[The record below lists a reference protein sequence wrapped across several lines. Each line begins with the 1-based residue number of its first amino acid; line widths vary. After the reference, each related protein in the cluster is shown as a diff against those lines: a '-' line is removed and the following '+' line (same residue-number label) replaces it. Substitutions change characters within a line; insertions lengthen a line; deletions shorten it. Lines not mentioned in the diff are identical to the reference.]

1 MLDRARNK
9 NKPSSNNKEMKKISE
24 SKIGIISFV
33 LGVVLSVNLY
43 ANPADSTKAKWKVYH
58 DCRPLTLSIIG
69 VGAFSDYF
77 AINRIK
83 GKADITAAEIQ
94 TLNPA
99 LLSPIDRWALN
110 QNTSNIKMFS
120 TLSDDFQIPVFML
133 PGLLL
138 FDKHIKKEWLDIFL
152 MYVEGHIITFS
163 FYNYSW
169 FGPTFQDQ
177 YRPITYYTNLPMNER
192 TTGNNRNSF
201 YSGHDASV
209 TYASF
214 FAAKV
219 YCDYHPNIG
228 AGKKLLIYVA
238 ATVPSI
244 IEGYFRVRA
253 LAHFPSDVMVGYSL
267 GAAIGIIVPE
277 LHKIKNKNI
286 SLALFSSSGA
296 AGLGFVCAIPNQT
309 TPILR

>member
-1 MLDRARNK
+1 MGQSILKHNT
-9 NKPSSNNKEMKKISE
+9 KITFCLVF
-24 SKIGIISFV
+24 ILSFCAIT
-33 LGVVLSVNLY
+33 Y
-43 ANPADSTKAKWKVYH
+43 ANPIDSNRIKLKVYH
-58 DCRPLTLSIIG
+58 NCRPLSISIIA

-77 AINRIK
+77 AIDRIK
-83 GKADITAAEIQ
+83 GKAEITNAEILS
-94 TLNPA
+94 LNPG
-99 LLSPIDRWALN
+99 LLNPIDRWALN
-110 QNTSNIKMFS
+110 QNTSNITLFS
-120 TLSDDFQIPVFML
+120 KLSDNFQIPVFML

-138 FDKHIKKEWLDIFL
+138 FDKHIKKEWLDILL
-152 MYVEGHIITFS
+152 MYVEGHIVTFT

-169 FGPTFQDQ
+169 LGPTFQNK

-228 AGKKLLIYVA
+228 IGNKLLLYAA

-253 LAHFPSDVMVGYSL
+253 LAHFPSDVAVGYSL
-267 GAAIGIIVPE
+267 GAIIGVTLPE
-277 LHKIKNKNI
+277 LHRIKNKNI
-286 SLALFSSSGA
+286 SLAFVSSGGA
-296 AGLGFVCAIPNQT
+296 AGLGLLYNIPHPPSRT
-309 TPILR
+309 L